1 MDDWDDY
8 RYILALDRAGT
19 VRGAALLLGVTHSTV
34 SRRLVVINTRYAKP
48 VMERIAGGYRK
59 TDFGRR
65 LVVAAERMEAI
76 NFSADRQR
84 RAAETE
90 LAGPITLSI
99 PDVLGQYLLLD
110 DLAKFCTDYPNIEL
124 SIQSSYQFADLDRSE
139 ADVVVRGTNNPP
151 EHFVG
156 RRLFPYAL
164 SYYCN
169 SDYFE
174 RTAEEDYRWVTRLP
188 VTQPEN
194 WIANS
199 PYPDAPIGLM
209 SDDVGFLYQAAIA
222 GYGMIRNA
230 CYICDPD
237 PRLIRVPNAPP
248 PMPVADF
255 WVLTHPDLRE
265 TPRIKLL
272 MRLLVSALKSRRDLI
287 EGRVSPDRNLPS

>member
-1 MDDWDDY
+1 MDNWDDY
-8 RYILALDRAGT
+8 RFILALDRAGT
-19 VRGAALLLGVTHSTV
+19 VRGAALQLGVTHSTV
-34 SRRLVVINTRYAKP
+34 SRRLAVINRRYAKP

-59 TDFGRR
+59 TDFGKR
-65 LVVAAERMEAI
+65 LIDAAEKMEAI
-76 NFSADRQR
+76 NFSADRQH

-110 DLAKFCTDYPNIEL
+110 DLAEFCAAYPDIQL

-139 ADVVVRGTNNPP
+139 ADVVVRGTNKPP

-164 SYYCN
+164 SHYCKA
-169 SDYFE
+169 DYFE
-174 RTAEEDYRWVTRLP
+174 QTADGGHQWITGLP
-188 VTQPEN
+188 AARPEN
-194 WIANS
+194 WIADS
-199 PYPDAPIGLM
+199 PYPDAPVGLM
-209 SDDVGFLYQAAIA
+209 SDDISFHYQAALA
-222 GYGMIRNA
+222 GHGMIRTA

-237 PRLIRVPNAPP
+237 PRLIRVPHAPP
-248 PMPVADF
+248 PIPAADL

-272 MRLLVSALKSRRDLI
+272 MRFLVSALKSRRDLV
-287 EGRVSPDRNLPS
+287 EGRLNPDRSSPS